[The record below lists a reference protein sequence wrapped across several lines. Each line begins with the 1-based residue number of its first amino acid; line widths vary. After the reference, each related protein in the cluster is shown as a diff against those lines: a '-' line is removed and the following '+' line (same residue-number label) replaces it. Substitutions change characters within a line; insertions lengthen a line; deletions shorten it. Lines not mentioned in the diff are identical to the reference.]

1 MTIGDVH
8 HYLAHGDIVVYAD
21 QYTVGFLKHMTRDH
35 YPGITLRGREL
46 TDEEGADMLEKVYEK
61 KQYLRKRKVPE
72 EGEEDWEVCPREP
85 QR

>member
-1 MTIGDVH
+1 MKR
-8 HYLAHGDIVVYAD
+8 A
-21 QYTVGFLKHMTRDH
+21 FLKQMTRVH

-61 KQYLRKRKVPE
+61 KQHLRKRKVPE